1 MPRRVLIATYEELP
15 ELDVDGPALIAALRA
30 EGIDAEPV
38 VWTRCSRPSEPVLIR
53 STWDYPQQPT
63 DFVAWVRS
71 LRAVINSS
79 AMIEWNVDKRYLAE
93 LRDRGVPVVPTWF
106 LVPDTGPTLAELVA
120 GELASTYPGS
130 EIVVKPAIGA
140 SSCDTI
146 RVDPR
151 NDDDMA
157 SAGRLVESIHRSGR
171 AVLVQPYLA
180 RIDSDGEVSLVYF
193 DGDYSHAVLRQP
205 VLVPERG
212 EVHPEVEETRLIDA
226 TPAMLEIATNTLDVV
241 TDLVHRPVY
250 ARIDLLPGDTGHL
263 LGEIELIEPSLFL
276 HAPGAPARFAR
287 AISQALSSPDLTG
300 FAPYVPRVTTA
311 LGPRTVAPTAPRW
324 ASRSTRSTFPA
335 TPSRHGRPTLPWN
348 CLRSRRRGRPPTT
361 MASASSS
368 SITDATPPG
377 SGAAGGPSTRS
388 STSVS
393 IGSVPVG
400 CNLSPNPM
408 SDASGSWPF
417 TPTNVAPGS
426 TPCSPRAPTRPV
438 ISRTPWT
445 KVEPH

>member
-212 EVHPEVEETRLIDA
+212 EVHPGVEETRLIDA

-241 TDLVHRPVY
+241 TDLVHRPVN

-311 LGPRTVAPTAPRW
+311 LGPRTVVAHGAEMGLKVYTIHLPGHPVPTRQADAALELLAVEAPWTA
-324 ASRSTRSTFPA
+324 ADHHGLGFVFVH
-335 TPSRHGRPTLPWN
+335 HGR
-348 CLRSRRRGRPPTT
+348 
-361 MASASSS
+361 
-368 SITDATPPG
+368 DATWVG
-377 SGAAGGPSTRS
+377 CCWWTEHEILDQRLYRLRAGGLQPVTE
-388 STSVS
+388 
-393 IGSVPVG
+393 PHVG
-400 CNLSPNPM
+400 CVWELAIHAHERGAWIDAMLTPRPDPAGYLSN
-408 SDASGSWPF
+408 SLDEG
-417 TPTNVAPGS
+417 
-426 TPCSPRAPTRPV
+426 
-438 ISRTPWT
+438 
-445 KVEPH
+445 